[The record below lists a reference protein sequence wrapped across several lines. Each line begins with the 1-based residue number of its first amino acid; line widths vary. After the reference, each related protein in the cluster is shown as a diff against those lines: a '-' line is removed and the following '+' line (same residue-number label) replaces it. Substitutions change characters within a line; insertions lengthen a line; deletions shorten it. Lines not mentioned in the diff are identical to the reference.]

1 VLIKKTGYINY
12 MQYKMSFI
20 LISVML
26 LVACASQQQVTV
38 SYTFPE
44 AMPSPVKMEFTKV
57 CDKGKVLYEINC
69 AGCHNIKKGR
79 RELIPDFTPEQLKG
93 YELRVSNAQHEEN
106 MPDEKVTAEELS
118 LISTFLLYKK
128 KNK

>member
-1 VLIKKTGYINY
+1 
-12 MQYKMSFI
+12 MQYKI
-20 LISVML
+20 LSWLAGIML
-26 LVACASQQQVTV
+26 LAGCVSQKQVTIPYV
-38 SYTFPE
+38 FPE
-44 AMPSPVKMEFTKV
+44 AMPLPVKMEFAKV
-57 CDKGKVLYEINC
+57 CDKGKILYDLNC
-69 AGCHNIKKGR
+69 AGCHNIKKGK

-128 KNK
+128 KNNKTDHPH

>member
-1 VLIKKTGYINY
+1 MRYILFLLSAAAVLFT
-12 MQYKMSFI
+12 
-20 LISVML
+20 
-26 LVACASQQQVTV
+26 ACVSQQPVTY
-38 SYTFPE
+38 SFPE
-44 AMPSPVKMEFTKV
+44 AMTGPVKNEFTKV
-57 CDKGKVLYEINC
+57 CDKGRILYDINC

-79 RELIPDFTPEQLKG
+79 RQIIPDFTPEQLKG

-128 KNK
+128 KNNSTR

>member
-1 VLIKKTGYINY
+1 
-12 MQYKMSFI
+12 MQYKI
-20 LISVML
+20 LSLLAGIMLMTACISQRQVS
-26 LVACASQQQVTV
+26 VAYS
-38 SYTFPE
+38 FPE
-44 AMPSPVKMEFTKV
+44 AMSEPVKTEFTKV
-57 CDKGKVLYEINC
+57 CDKGKVLYDINC
-69 AGCHNIKKGR
+69 AGCHNFKKGR
-79 RELIPDFTPEQLKG
+79 RQMIPDFTPEQLKG

>member
-1 VLIKKTGYINY
+1 MRYTLLLLSAIAVLFT
-12 MQYKMSFI
+12 
-20 LISVML
+20 
-26 LVACASQQQVTV
+26 ACVSSQQPVT
-38 SYTFPE
+38 YAFPE
-44 AMPSPVKMEFTKV
+44 AMTTPVKNEFTKV
-57 CDKGKVLYEINC
+57 CDKGKILYDINC

-79 RELIPDFTPEQLKG
+79 KQLIPDFTPEQLKG

-128 KNK
+128 KNNSTR

>member
-1 VLIKKTGYINY
+1 MAG
-12 MQYKMSFI
+12 
-20 LISVML
+20 ML
-26 LVACASQQQVTV
+26 LLAACVSQKQVSVT
-38 SYTFPE
+38 YTFPD
-44 AMPSPVKMEFTKV
+44 AMPSPVRTEFSKL

-79 RELIPDFTPEQLKG
+79 RQIIPDFTPEQLKG

-128 KNK
+128 KN